1 MAGAS
6 EAVPSTSST
15 TGPVA
20 DRVVTNASV
29 TTFAAEGPS
38 HGEVVAIAD
47 GRVMGVG
54 DAAWAASVT
63 GPDTIVHDAGGRR
76 VLPGI
81 IDSHSHL
88 VRAGLT
94 WLAEVHWNGVATLET
109 ALAKISAAAGQ
120 VEEGH
125 WVAVM
130 GGWHPGQ
137 FADGKPPTTAD
148 LDRAAPDVPVAVQ
161 LLYEWAVV
169 NHAALAVLDVDGA
182 IRAGELPEQAVERDA
197 SGAPTGR
204 IIGIAGLKWLYARIP
219 QPEASTRVDST
230 HAASRELSRLGMVA
244 MIDGGGA
251 NMGPRSYGSTIE
263 AAERDLLT
271 VRVRG
276 LVHAT
281 APGTEEEQI
290 AQLLA
295 GNGPR
300 AVGDRFRM
308 LGIGEVILWTLHDAF
323 TRYPTIDDEQSRR
336 LLDLLSSIA
345 EAGFTMHMHVMRP
358 ETTRLLLDTIDEV
371 QQRTGLSDLRW
382 AIVHG
387 YALTADDIELLSRA
401 GVGLVAESQVRLA
414 WDEIE
419 GRSDY
424 PSPLVLPPIRTF
436 LEAGVPVALGSDAYR
451 MSSYNPYETLE
462 FFVTGRSVAGR
473 QALHPDMLVDVEEGL
488 RLMTRDAARFTFEE
502 AERGQLA
509 PGFKADLTVMS
520 HDPLAIAPDQLRSIS
535 SMLTLHDGD
544 VTWEEPELAPA
555 G

>member
-1 MAGAS
+1 MTGHAAGA
-6 EAVPSTSST
+6 
-15 TGPVA
+15 VA
-20 DRVVTNASV
+20 DRIVTNAKV
-29 TTFAAEGPS
+29 TTFAADGPAN
-38 HGEVVAIAD
+38 GEAVAIAG
-47 GRVMGVG
+47 GRILGVG
-54 DAAWAASVT
+54 DAAWAANVT
-63 GPDTIVHDAGGRR
+63 GPGTIVHDAGGRR

-94 WLAEVHWNGVATLET
+94 WLAEVHWNGIATLET
-109 ALAKISAAAGQ
+109 ALARIAAAAEG
-120 VEEGH
+120 VEPGH

-137 FADGKPPTTAD
+137 FAEGRPPTTAE

-169 NHAALAVLDVDGA
+169 NHAALAVLDVDAAIAAGA
-182 IRAGELPEQAVERDA
+182 LPERAVERDA

-219 QPEASTRVDST
+219 QPADATRVDST
-230 HAASRELSRLGMVA
+230 AAASRELSRLGMVA

-251 NMGPRSYGSTIE
+251 NMGPDSYGSTIE

-271 VRVRG
+271 VRVRS
-276 LVHAT
+276 LIHAT

-290 AQLLA
+290 AKLLA
-295 GNGPR
+295 GGAPR
-300 AVGDRFRM
+300 SVGDRFRM

-323 TRYPTIDDEQSRR
+323 TRYPTIDDEQARR

-345 EAGFTMHMHVMRP
+345 AAGFTMHMHVMRP
-358 ETTRLLLDTIDEV
+358 ETTRLLLDTIDRVRE
-371 QQRTGLSDLRW
+371 RTGLTDLRW

-387 YALTADDIELLSRA
+387 YALTPDDVDLLQRS

-451 MSSYNPYETLE
+451 MSSYNPFETLE

-488 RLMTRDAARFTFEE
+488 RLMTREATRFTFEE
-502 AERGQLA
+502 DERGQLA
-509 PGFKADLTVMS
+509 PGYRADLMVANV
-520 HDPLAIAPDQLRSIS
+520 DPLTVPSERLREVA
-535 SMLTLHDGD
+535 SMLTLHDGEE
-544 VTWEEPELAPA
+544 TWLEPELTGTTSA
-555 G
+555 